1 MEINLALQKVYKE
14 VETALIYDPY
24 NELALAEKIEFKF
37 FETKNKK
44 ILDDIK
50 QYHNISNK
58 LLGIRR

>member
-1 MEINLALQKVYKE
+1 MEINLALQKVYKD

-24 NELALAEKIEFKF
+24 NELALAERIEFKS
-37 FETKNKK
+37 FETKEKK